1 MAKQPRVYVNCVF
14 YAKDLPD
21 GYRGLTRENWSF
33 GKPRFVPLSWLLRDI
48 ATRLIEFYSTT
59 MPDSTEDI
67 NRQIVKAAEYIAGL
81 SLKEEAPDDTP

>member
-33 GKPRFVPLSWLLRDI
+33 GKERPVTLSRLLKSI
-48 ATRLIEFYSTT
+48 TSELIQFYAAT
-59 MPDSTEDI
+59 MPDSTEAV
-67 NRQIVKAAEYIAGL
+67 NEQIAIAAEYIGGL